1 LSQSRHFR
9 SIVVAGGVRIS
20 RSYLQIR
27 QDPREEETTRDPEGW
42 DSVPSIRATR
52 MNAALPPDKVFDEV
66 PDSVPLQRGKLKF
79 PVLLRGGSG
88 REAFMSTSDRI
99 SHKCCPDMM

>member
-1 LSQSRHFR
+1 
-9 SIVVAGGVRIS
+9 
-20 RSYLQIR
+20 
-27 QDPREEETTRDPEGW
+27 
-42 DSVPSIRATR
+42 